1 MKRLT
6 EAEKQEELKRDDEFL
21 ASFDGIDWKNIRKEG
36 AIVHPKSLRGR
47 KKIGENISLTLGSE
61 LIERLKNVSGKR
73 GIGYQT
79 MIRLILNEKVQDYEN
94 IGDEKN
100 FIRDKYRPLNFTFGF
115 GEVGRRAA

>member
-21 ASFDGIDWKNIRKEG
+21 ASFESADWEKARKAG
-36 AIVHPKSLRGR
+36 VFVQPKALRGR
-47 KKIGENISLTLGSE
+47 KKIGVKISLTLGSE

-79 MIRLILNEKVQDYEN
+79 MIRLILNEKVKDYEN
-94 IGDEKN
+94 IGDEKKK
-100 FIRDKYRPLNFTFGF
+100 IS
-115 GEVGRRAA
+115 